1 MLFNYHFLKINIRRK
16 TQATYFALSCL
27 FTVMRKIL
35 LLLLLPVF
43 SLSYGQGRAKLD
55 SLLYQLNH
63 DYAYKQDTAK
73 VNLLLQIA
81 LEYNL
86 NENDSALAYAKN
98 ALQLSQQSGDK
109 LHEGICLYL
118 IGKHMNGYNGMGDL
132 MKALALFEQLDDEP
146 HIAIVLDFI
155 AGHYYNMVRYPQALV
170 YFERALEVYEKIE
183 DRYNA
188 ARIRGIIGETY
199 GKLGNF
205 SKALEYQ
212 LPVLPYFEK
221 IGRWDRTGLTLSN
234 IGNAYLGLKEYNKA
248 IVYASRS
255 VRLFRSMH
263 DDTYLFASALSDMGH
278 IYFTV
283 ANDNKGWVH
292 SDSLLP
298 FGREAN
304 LTKAIYYYTAAH
316 QVYIEKK
323 TRFNL
328 TNIAVR
334 LANALEATGQ
344 FKEALSYFREDAA
357 FKDSM
362 LSEDTRLKVSA
373 AETKREA
380 DLKDQQISINKIQES
395 AKKSERWL
403 FIAGLSLLGI
413 VVMLV
418 WRSYSWQKRANATMA
433 EEKLKLQAA
442 NTHTAIEKQKADTL
456 AVNLQESLVQKDA
469 LAVQLSQAAD
479 MKTRFLANISH
490 ELRTPVT
497 LLAGMMELMNERTG
511 KKDQQL
517 EIAYNN
523 SRKLQYMVE
532 EILDLSRMETSEA
545 KMNMQSKE
553 IAPLLKRMVY
563 AFETFIAKEQLS
575 LSFSERNTKG
585 VFVSIDEN
593 MLEKVVNNLVYNA
606 IKFNERAGWIKTTAF
621 VSDDSKEFIFLITN
635 SGAGIKAVDLPHIF
649 ERFYQGDTIT
659 PKAEG
664 VGIGLSLVKEFTSL
678 MGGTADV
685 TSSREQGTA
694 FTLRFPVVSQ
704 PASRP
709 AADPIDM
716 ELPDKV
722 WEQFASK
729 QTVLIVEDNAEMRY
743 YLNEVLANKVNL
755 AEAANGRE
763 ALNWLKENKADLVI
777 TDLMMPEMDGEELI
791 THLKSAAAYKRIP
804 VIMLTALAD
813 TKNQLNMLRLG
824 IDDYIVKPFS
834 APELRVRVYNLLHN
848 LEERRLFEAAPVDL
862 DDIPM
867 ESHEAETFRERVT
880 SFVIKRISNMNVSV
894 YDLAFELAMSERQL
908 YRLAKSL
915 TGCTPAQLVKEV
927 RLQKA
932 YELLLGGTINKLSD
946 VTKQV
951 GFEDPNYF
959 ARQFYERFGK
969 RATDFL

>member
-1 MLFNYHFLKINIRRK
+1 
-16 TQATYFALSCL
+16 
-27 FTVMRKIL
+27 MRKIL
-35 LLLLLPVF
+35 LLLLLSVF
-43 SLSYGQGRAKLD
+43 SLSYGQGRSKLD
-55 SLLYQLNH
+55 SLLNRLNN
-63 DYAYKQDTAK
+63 DYAYRQDTAK
-73 VNLLLQIA
+73 VNLLLQVT

-86 NENDSALAYAKN
+86 NENDSALTYAKN
-98 ALQLSQQSGDK
+98 ALHLSQQSGDK
-109 LHEGICLYL
+109 LREGICLYW
-118 IGKHMNGYNGMGDL
+118 IGKCMKGYNGMGDL
-132 MKALALFEQLDDEP
+132 MKALALFEQLDNKP
-146 HIAIVLDFI
+146 HVAMVLDFI

-199 GKLGNF
+199 GKLDNF

-221 IGRWDRTGLTLSN
+221 IGRGDRAGLTLSN

-263 DDTYLFASALSDMGH
+263 DDTYLIASAMSDMGH

-283 ANDNKGWVH
+283 ANDNTGRVN

-298 FGREAN
+298 VGREAN
-304 LTKAIYYYTAAH
+304 LTKAIYYYTAAY

-323 TRFNL
+323 PRFNL

-334 LANALEATGQ
+334 LANALEATGHL
-344 FKEALSYFREDAA
+344 KEALSYFREDAA

-380 DLKDQQISINKIQES
+380 DLKDQQISINKIQE
-395 AKKSERWL
+395 ADKKMERWL
-403 FIAGLSLLGI
+403 FIVGLGLLAI
-413 VVMLV
+413 VVLLV
-418 WRSYSWQKRANATMA
+418 WGSYSWQKRANATMA
-433 EEKLKLQAA
+433 EEKLKLEAA
-442 NTHTAIEKQKADTL
+442 NTLAAEEKEKANAL

-469 LAVQLSQAAD
+469 LAAQLSLAAD

-497 LLAGMMELMNERTG
+497 LLAGMMELMNERAGT
-511 KKDQQL
+511 KDRQL

-545 KMNMQSKE
+545 KMNLQSSE
-553 IAPLLKRMVY
+553 IAPLLMRMVY

-585 VFVSIDEN
+585 VFVSIDEG

-606 IKFNERAGWIKTTAF
+606 IKFNESGGWIKAISF
-621 VSDDSKEFIFLITN
+621 VSDDGKEFIFLITN
-635 SGAGIKAVDLPHIF
+635 SGSGIKDEDLPHVF
-649 ERFYQGDTIT
+649 ERFYQGDTTT

-685 TSSREQGTA
+685 TSSRKQGTA

-704 PASRP
+704 PAPRP

-716 ELPDKV
+716 ELPDTV

-743 YLNEVLANKVNL
+743 YLHEVLANKVNL

-763 ALNWLKENKADLVI
+763 ALNWLKENRADLVI

-813 TKNQLNMLRLG
+813 TKNQLTMLRLG
-824 IDDYIVKPFS
+824 IDDYMVKPFS
-834 APELRVRVYNLLHN
+834 APELRVR
-848 LEERRLFEAAPVDL
+848 E
-862 DDIPM
+862 I
-867 ESHEAETFRERVT
+867 
-880 SFVIKRISNMNVSV
+880 
-894 YDLAFELAMSERQL
+894 
-908 YRLAKSL
+908 
-915 TGCTPAQLVKEV
+915 G
-927 RLQKA
+927 
-932 YELLLGGTINKLSD
+932 
-946 VTKQV
+946 
-951 GFEDPNYF
+951 
-959 ARQFYERFGK
+959 
-969 RATDFL
+969 RAHV